1 MNTKKYPKIFII
13 VLNYNGKD
21 VIKNCLTS
29 VFKNDYPSFEAV
41 VVDNNSTDGSF
52 EFAKNNFSKA
62 HFIKNAENLGY
73 AAGNNVGIRFA
84 LERMADY
91 ILLLN
96 NDTEVEKDFLT
107 RLADAAE
114 KDEKIGIASPVIF
127 NGHTRQVWFSGGEIN
142 WFKMKTAHSGEV
154 LNEDCRETGFIAG
167 CAMLIRAAV
176 FKEIGLLDEDF
187 FLYWEDAD
195 FSLRARQAGF
205 KNIVVSGSW
214 AYHFEKSEGN
224 LKQKTYWLVIS
235 GLIFFQKNTPIFLKP
250 WIKAYIMLR
259 KLKNKI
265 DLKFKRNELAEI
277 VQKAY
282 KDYKVFEK
290 SKL

>member
-1 MNTKKYPKIFII
+1 MNMKDCPKIFII

-21 VIKNCLTS
+21 VIKNCLAS
-29 VFKNDYPSFEAV
+29 VFKIDYPDFEVV
-41 VVDNNSTDGSF
+41 VVDNNSNDGSF

-62 HFIKNAENLGY
+62 HFIKNEENLGY

-107 RLADAAE
+107 RLVGAAE
-114 KDEKIGIASPVIF
+114 KDEKIGLASPVIF
-127 NGHTRQVWFSGGEIN
+127 NGRNRQVWFSGGKIK
-142 WFKMKTAHSGEV
+142 WLAMKTAHNRKV
-154 LNEDCRETGFIAG
+154 FTADRYETGFVTG
-167 CAMLIRAAV
+167 CAMLARAAV

-195 FSLRARQAGF
+195 FSVRSRRAGF
-205 KNIVVSGSW
+205 KNVVVPGSW
-214 AYHFEKSEGN
+214 VYHFEKSEGN

-235 GLIFFQKNTPIFLKP
+235 GLIFFQKNTPLFLKP
-250 WIKAYIMLR
+250 WIKVYASLR

-265 DLKFKRNELAEI
+265 DLKFKRNELAET

-282 KDYKVFEK
+282 TDYNKYPLK
-290 SKL
+290 